1 MGDCFR
7 IHLRRWAPVFVF
19 ALIFRNM
26 NKFLRQ
32 FQKIVVV
39 YLKDKALALGDYIFD
54 GNAIVLE
61 SKMLFL
67 DTVLF
72 KISQEALF
80 RYFANP
86 PNMVDTNFI
95 L

>member
-7 IHLRRWAPVFVF
+7 IHLRWPSVFVF
-19 ALIFRNM
+19 AFIFRNM
-26 NKFLRQ
+26 NIFLRQ
-32 FQKIVVV
+32 FQKNVVV

-67 DTVLF
+67 DTVF
-72 KISQEALF
+72 FTISQEALF
-80 RYFANP
+80 RYILL
-86 PNMVDTNFI
+86 TFI
-95 L
+95 FI

>member
-7 IHLRRWAPVFVF
+7 IHLQWASVF
-19 ALIFRNM
+19 AFIFRNM
-26 NKFLRQ
+26 NIFLRQ
-32 FQKIVVV
+32 FQKNVVV

-67 DTVLF
+67 DTVFLQFLKRLF
-72 KISQEALF
+72 SDI
-80 RYFANP
+80 YF
-86 PNMVDTNFI
+86 
-95 L
+95 

>member
-7 IHLRRWAPVFVF
+7 IHLRWPSVFVLAF
-19 ALIFRNM
+19 IFRNM
-26 NKFLRQ
+26 NIFLRQ
-32 FQKIVVV
+32 FKKNVVV

-67 DTVLF
+67 DT
-72 KISQEALF
+72 ISF
-80 RYFANP
+80 Y
-86 PNMVDTNFI
+86 NFSRGSFQI
-95 L
+95 FCKSAKYG

>member
-7 IHLRRWAPVFVF
+7 IHLRWPSVFVF
-19 ALIFRNM
+19 AFIFRNM
-26 NKFLRQ
+26 NI
-32 FQKIVVV
+32 FQKNVVV

-67 DTVLF
+67 DRFFLQFLKRLF
-72 KISQEALF
+72 SNI
-80 RYFANP
+80 YF
-86 PNMVDTNFI
+86 
-95 L
+95 